1 MADYVGRV
9 AHAHTVDRQPNR
21 LGHPGEIQLFV
32 DSLHFDMKEYQAMGR
47 EVGSGGDCKPKRSY
61 FWVARQADKG
71 THKKRGAYGL
81 R

>member
-32 DSLHFDMKEYQAMGR
+32 DSLHFDMKEYQAMG
-47 EVGSGGDCKPKRSY
+47 S
-61 FWVARQADKG
+61 RQWG
-71 THKKRGAYGL
+71 RL
-81 R
+81 